1 MDDIAASKSNLTEA
15 KKITKEI
22 DSVLGKGQFQIKVWH
37 SNCLE
42 IDQSSGERF
51 IDLLGHKWDKEE
63 DKFTFKKE
71 NMVGLLG
78 GFSKRSCLKFIT
90 QL

>member
-1 MDDIAASKSNLTEA
+1 MDDIAGLKSNLTEA

-22 DSVLGKGQFQIKVWH
+22 DSVIGKGQFQSKVWH

-51 IDLLGHKWDKEE
+51 IDLLGH
-63 DKFTFKKE
+63 
-71 NMVGLLG
+71 
-78 GFSKRSCLKFIT
+78 
-90 QL
+90 